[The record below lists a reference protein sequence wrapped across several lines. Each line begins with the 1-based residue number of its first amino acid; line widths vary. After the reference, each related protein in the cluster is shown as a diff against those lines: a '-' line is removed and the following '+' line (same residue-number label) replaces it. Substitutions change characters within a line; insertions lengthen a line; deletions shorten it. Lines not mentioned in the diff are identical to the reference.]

1 MFCENCGTQIPE
13 GSRFCAGCGKPV
25 AAQSAPAPVQEQFAA
40 PVQEQF
46 AAPVQEQFAAPVQEQ
61 FAAPVQEQF
70 QAPVQPQYQAPVQP
84 QYQAPVQPQYQAP
97 VQPQYQA
104 PAQPQYQA
112 PVQPQYSYQQ
122 PQQPAFEV
130 SRPANGKYSKTKKK
144 GGKVGLIVAAA
155 VLVALVAC
163 VVLFWNSISG
173 FALRNFGDPT
183 EYMLYVEKNSA
194 DTAIEAVGDVYGQYL
209 ELQTQ
214 SNGASTL
221 ALRPGESVVA
231 LLETALSQ
239 EGVDLDL
246 DWLKEINV
254 NADTCMA
261 GAVQEFDVGVG
272 INGKGVATMKVIVD
286 NEAGMVYLAVP
297 ELNDTWISVPMEEEM
312 ATSLASTDMLHTLV
326 DILPTEDN
334 LEFLLN
340 KYTDL
345 VFENLGEAEK
355 RTETVTVEGVE
366 QKLVVLR
373 VELTQLELVDLMEA
387 VLEEAA
393 KDTDILKMLDELS
406 VVAESM
412 GEYADLR
419 SEYAYAIEEAL
430 MSLDALRAESTDD
443 VALILDTYVDDN
455 HQIVGRQLDVVAA
468 NEKMGYLTATKGVDF
483 GFEFYAGGAEASGKG
498 TITDDGTT
506 GKFDVYV
513 DGVKAMTLDFLNV
526 ELEKDILTGTVTITP
541 DSMLLEEAGLDSSVT
556 SMLGGYLSI
565 RLTLEEKSAD
575 LSLMAGNGE
584 LLGMKIA
591 MTDSELKNINIPDS
605 ISVEDNAAMEQWVT
619 ELDLNGVIGN
629 LEDAGV
635 PAELIEI
642 LNSLAEMLAYM

>member
-25 AAQSAPAPVQEQFAA
+25 AAQSAPAPVQEQFVA
-40 PVQEQF
+40 PVQPQYQ
-46 AAPVQEQFAAPVQEQ
+46 ASAQPQY
-61 FAAPVQEQF
+61 

-194 DTAIEAVGDVYGQYL
+194 DTAIETVSGVYGQFM
-209 ELQTQ
+209 ELQTR
-214 SNGASTL
+214 SNGAGTL

-254 NADTCMA
+254 NADTFLA
-261 GAVQEFDVGVG
+261 GAVKEFDVGVG

-286 NEAGMVYLAVP
+286 TEAGMIYLAVP
-297 ELNDTWISVPMEEEM
+297 ELNDTWVSMPMEEEM
-312 ATSLASTDMLHTLV
+312 VTSLTPADTLHTLV
-326 DILPTEDN
+326 DILPNEDN

-406 VVAESM
+406 GVAESM

-430 MSLDALRAESTDD
+430 MSLAELRAESTDD

-498 TITDDGTT
+498 TITKDGTT

-513 DGVKAMTLDFLNV
+513 DGMKAMTLDFLNV

-591 MTDSELKNINIPDS
+591 MTDGKLENINIPNS

-642 LNSLAEMLAYM
+642 LNALAEMLAYM

>member
-25 AAQSAPAPVQEQFAA
+25 AAQSAPAPVQEQFQA

-46 AAPVQEQFAAPVQEQ
+46 Q
-61 FAAPVQEQF
+61 APVQEQF

-84 QYQAPVQPQYQAP
+84 QYQAPAQPQYQAPVQPQYQAP

-104 PAQPQYQA
+104 PAQPQYQAPVQPQYQA

-183 EYMLYVEKNSA
+183 EYMLYVEKNNA
-194 DTAIEAVGDVYGQYL
+194 DTAIETVGGVYGQYL
-209 ELQTQ
+209 ELQAKE
-214 SNGASTL
+214 SGSASI
-221 ALRPGESVVA
+221 AVRPGESVIA

-246 DWLKEINV
+246 DWLKEV
-254 NADTCMA
+254 NLNTEVYLDDELKE
-261 GAVQEFDVGVG
+261 VDLGVG
-272 INGKGVATMKVIVD
+272 INGKGVATMKVIMD
-286 NEAGMVYLAVP
+286 TDSGMAYVAVP
-297 ELNDTWISVPMEEEM
+297 ELNDTWISGSVEDV
-312 ATSLASTDMLHTLV
+312 AVSLAANEMV
-326 DILPTEDN
+326 RQFVFALPTEDN
-334 LEFLLN
+334 LEYLLN

-373 VELTQLELVDLMEA
+373 VELTQLELVDILEA

-393 KDTDILKMLDELS
+393 KDKDILDMLDDLS
-406 VVAESM
+406 AVLETM
-412 GEYADLR
+412 GEYTDLR

-430 MSLDALRAESTDD
+430 MSLNALRTESTDE
-443 VALILDTYVDDN
+443 VALILDTYVDDS
-455 HQIVGRQLDVVAA
+455 HRIVGRQLDVVAA
-468 NEKMGYLTATKGVDF
+468 NEKMGYLIAVKGTNF
-483 GFEFYAGGAEASGKG
+483 GFEFSAAGTEASGKG
-498 TITDDGTT
+498 SISSKGAEGSFSVFVEGMKALTVEVKDVKLEGESLSGTLI
-506 GKFDVYV
+506 F
-513 DGVKAMTLDFLNV
+513 
-526 ELEKDILTGTVTITP
+526 TP
-541 DSMLLEEAGLDSSVT
+541 DSILLEEAGVDSSVT
-556 SMLGGYLSI
+556 SMLGGNLSL

-584 LLGMKIA
+584 LLGMEIT

>member
-46 AAPVQEQFAAPVQEQ
+46 VAPVQPQYQAPVQPQ
-61 FAAPVQEQF
+61 Y
-70 QAPVQPQYQAPVQP
+70 QAPAQPQYQAPVQP
-84 QYQAPVQPQYQAP
+84 QYQAPVQPQYQASA
-97 VQPQYQA
+97 QPQYQA

-194 DTAIEAVGDVYGQYL
+194 DTAIETVSGVYGQFM

-254 NADTCMA
+254 NADTCLA
-261 GAVQEFDVGVG
+261 GAVKEFDVGVG

-286 NEAGMVYLAVP
+286 NEAGMIYMAIP
-297 ELNDTWISVPMEEEM
+297 ELNDTWVSMPLEEEM
-312 ATSLASTDMLHTLV
+312 VTSLASADMLHTLV
-326 DILPTEDN
+326 DILPNEDN

-355 RTETVTVEGVE
+355 RTETVKVEGVE

-373 VELTQLELVDLMEA
+373 VELTQLELVDLMET

-406 VVAESM
+406 GVAESM

-430 MSLDALRAESTDD
+430 MSLAELRAESTDD

-455 HQIVGRQLDVVAA
+455 HQIVGRQLEVVAA

-498 TITDDGTT
+498 TITNDGTT

-513 DGVKAMTLDFLNV
+513 DGMKAMTLDFLNV

-584 LLGMKIA
+584 LLGMEIA
-591 MTDSELKNINIPDS
+591 MTDSKLENINIPDS

-642 LNSLAEMLAYM
+642 LDALAEMLAYM

>member
-46 AAPVQEQFAAPVQEQ
+46 V
-61 FAAPVQEQF
+61 
-70 QAPVQPQYQAPVQP
+70 APVQPQYQAPVQP
-84 QYQAPVQPQYQAP
+84 QYQASA
-97 VQPQYQA
+97 QPQYQA

-194 DTAIEAVGDVYGQYL
+194 DTAIETVSGVYGQFM

-254 NADTCMA
+254 NADTCLA
-261 GAVQEFDVGVG
+261 GAVKEFDVGVG

-286 NEAGMVYLAVP
+286 NEAGMIYMAIP
-297 ELNDTWISVPMEEEM
+297 ELNDTWVSMPMEEEM
-312 ATSLASTDMLHTLV
+312 GMSLASADMLHTLV
-326 DILPTEDN
+326 DILPNEDN

-406 VVAESM
+406 GVAESM

-430 MSLDALRAESTDD
+430 MSLAELRAESTDD

-455 HQIVGRQLDVVAA
+455 HQIVGRQLEVVAA

-498 TITDDGTT
+498 TITNDGTT

-513 DGVKAMTLDFLNV
+513 DGMKAMTLDFLNV

-584 LLGMKIA
+584 LLGNDPNKR
-591 MTDSELKNINIPDS
+591 ELALSQLQKRDPVFDP
-605 ISVEDNAAMEQWVT
+605 EPFKRWET
-619 ELDLNGVIGN
+619 LGT
-629 LEDAGV
+629 V
-635 PAELIEI
+635 P
-642 LNSLAEMLAYM
+642 NP